1 MIRSIRQAAALMVA
15 ASALSLTALSANA
28 TGGHHTPPPK
38 PDCGLPTGCNG
49 YTMLKFSTFL
59 STGTIITRE
68 NTVGGTVK
76 ISATGGSPVIVAGE
90 LGVATKKN
98 WDVRIGS
105 GETITFT
112 FDDQVELAGWDL
124 DDLKHGT
131 DKFTLALDGGLA
143 TQFSLNSSSP
153 GSTSLI
159 GKVFTFGYKG
169 DSYFIDAL
177 RFNEVCLPAVPE
189 ASTYGMTLAG
199 LFTLGAFARRRRQA

>member
-1 MIRSIRQAAALMVA
+1 MIRSIRQAAAMMVT

-38 PDCGLPTGCNG
+38 PDCGLPSGCNG
-49 YTMLKFSTFL
+49 YTLLKFSTLL
-59 STGTIITRE
+59 STGTMITRE

-76 ISATGGSPVIVAGE
+76 ITATGGVPVIVAGE

-124 DDLKHGT
+124 DDLAFGT
-131 DKFTLALDGGLA
+131 NKFTLALDGGLA
-143 TQFSLNSSSP
+143 TQFSLKTSSP
-153 GSTSLI
+153 GTSLI

-169 DSYFIDAL
+169 DSYFIDSL
-177 RFNEVCLPAVPE
+177 RFNEVCPPAVPE
-189 ASTYGMTLAG
+189 ASTYGMALAG